1 MYHHRGVG
9 QKWKF
14 VYSYF
19 VGQPADMLNFYD
31 SSYNYQGYRW
41 SSFIK
46 SLCLYRIVRYI
57 AVICVRNFY
66 TVFDILQPFGNHSFW
81 NTTLA
86 AGNYHPIS
94 FIYIWDMVAW
104 SIPTNP
110 RGWIYKLTPARTYWY
125 IDVYI
130 RSLEFKSS
138 FFPRQPGWWK
148 EEKWDPRIG
157 SCVCVMSSSQLK
169 FIELEFLE
177 FELWA
182 QIKISTSSY
191 DVAYDIKNSWR
202 ISINDKS
209 TSFHVKA
216 SFLSMI
222 ITKVCNQLNL
232 DVCYCF
238 FDRHCKRSARTVW
251 LIVIADRLHCLS
263 KTNKNIESTLI
274 ANFFLDHANIPS
286 FRIEWNSFTIL

>member
-1 MYHHRGVG
+1 MGYGGVT
-9 QKWKF
+9 
-14 VYSYF
+14 
-19 VGQPADMLNFYD
+19 D
-31 SSYNYQGYRW
+31 
-41 SSFIK
+41 
-46 SLCLYRIVRYI
+46 
-57 AVICVRNFY
+57 
-66 TVFDILQPFGNHSFW
+66 
-81 NTTLA
+81 
-86 AGNYHPIS
+86 
-94 FIYIWDMVAW
+94 
-104 SIPTNP
+104 TNQSQR

-191 DVAYDIKNSWR
+191 DAAYDIKNSWR